1 MTTQQFVQDVQYS
14 PAELPFWRNGHKPL
28 PLEGNSAPMEEAER
42 SRLMAWTEA
51 LEEYARDWD
60 ETFGGRPDYFTQ
72 EFWYMLIGCLRAH
85 WAGQPLTVGQLAQ
98 TMKSGSNRTRE
109 ERIKRAVDDGYLIKM
124 RDEGDG
130 RSAIVRPTEDLE
142 ALIVGHLTRTMATT
156 RQALSISD

>member
-1 MTTQQFVQDVQYS
+1 
-14 PAELPFWRNGHKPL
+14 
-28 PLEGNSAPMEEAER
+28 
-42 SRLMAWTEA
+42 MAWIEA

-60 ETFGGRPDYFTQ
+60 DTFGGRPDYFTQ

-109 ERIKRAVDDGYLIKM
+109 ERIKRAVDDGYLVKV
-124 RDEGDG
+124 RDAGDG

-142 ALIVGHLTRTMATT
+142 RLIVEHLNRTMTKT
-156 RQALSISD
+156 IEALRLDS